1 MMNPT
6 DSEIELVR
14 STTWKMK
21 FACGSVYSLV
31 NELDGWPFRVFLKK
45 GHTGMCQQALLEV
58 VGRLLTIIFQS
69 TDVPLERVWHT
80 LLGTTCESGSSFV
93 SGMSCLDGLARILRE
108 NYLVRPSALA
118 SPEEIESCAP
128 TD

>member
-45 GHTGMCQQALLEV
+45 GHTGMCQQALLEG

-69 TDVPLERVWHT
+69 TDVPLERVGHT
-80 LLGTTCESGSSFV
+80 LLGTTCKSGSSFV
-93 SGMSCLDGLARILRE
+93 SGMSRSE
-108 NYLVRPSALA
+108 EHT
-118 SPEEIESCAP
+118 PELP
-128 TD
+128 